1 MSEMYLSAS
10 KIARIGDGADTSAIV
25 GLTRGEYCGEYPLLS
40 EGKKNG
46 DRISVIPP

>member
-25 GLTRGEYCGEYPLLS
+25 GLTRGEYSLLIG
-40 EGKKNG
+40 GKKKG
-46 DRISVIPP
+46 DRISAIPL